1 LKHNIAH
8 FAEIDLNGN
17 LQIPAEIRSTFGLS
31 PGTTVR
37 IEVNDHEM
45 HIVRPDN
52 LLARVYVEPTN
63 RCNLECV
70 TCIRNVWDEPL
81 GLMLW
86 EVFENILEG
95 IQAFSPLPTI
105 FMGGFGEPLVHPR
118 VVEMVRHVKELGG
131 QVELITNGILLT
143 EKISTQLIAAGLDV
157 LWISIDGVTPA
168 SYADVR
174 LGGFLPTV
182 LKNLDNL
189 MRLRSLAYT
198 RKPQVGIA
206 FVAMKRNIHEL
217 PDLIRLGII
226 KGVERFSISN
236 VLAHIAELTNETLY
250 DRTLI
255 EGSYQSAFKFTD
267 INFPRMDSSSQSMAA
282 FQKALQGNYRFQVAG
297 NEVEKTTNQ
306 CPFMLKGST
315 SIRWDG
321 ALSPCLPL
329 LHTHESY
336 LGKRLRRSQAYA
348 VGNIM
353 KRDLADLWN
362 DPGYFALRQRLQEF
376 DFPPCTY
383 CNSCEMADSN
393 VDDCYGNVA
402 PTCGGC
408 LWAQGLIQC
417 P

>member
-1 LKHNIAH
+1 LKHTTTL
-8 FAEIDLNGN
+8 FAEIDQHGS
-17 LQIPAEIRSTFGLS
+17 LQIPEEIRLKFGLT

-37 IEVNDHEM
+37 IEVNDHAM
-45 HIVRPDN
+45 QVVRPNN
-52 LLARVYVEPTN
+52 LLGRVYVEPTN

-81 GLMLW
+81 GMMSW
-86 EVFENILEG
+86 EVYAHILEG
-95 IQAFSPLPTI
+95 IQAFNPLPTV
-105 FMGGFGEPLVHPR
+105 FLGGFGEPLVYPR
-118 VVEMVRHVKELGG
+118 VVEMIEQAKKLGG

-143 EKISTQLIAAGLDV
+143 ENISSQLITAGLDG

-168 SYADVR
+168 SSADVR
-174 LGGFLPTV
+174 LGASLPTV
-182 LKNLDNL
+182 LQNLDNL
-189 MRLRSLAYT
+189 MRLRSLACT
-198 RKPQVGIA
+198 RKPRVGIA
-206 FVAMKRNIHEL
+206 YVAMKRNIHEL

-226 KGVERFSISN
+226 KGIERFSISN
-236 VLAHIAELTNETLY
+236 VLAHTAELSNETLY

-267 INFPRMDSSSQSMAA
+267 INFPRMDSSSQTMEA
-282 FQKALQGNYRFQVAG
+282 FQKALQGNYRFQMAG

-306 CPFMLKGST
+306 CPFILKGST

-329 LHTHESY
+329 LHTHDSY
-336 LGKRLRRSQAYA
+336 LGKRLRRSQAYSI
-348 VGNIM
+348 GNVM
-353 KRDLADLWN
+353 QRDLVDLWH
-362 DPGYFALRQRLQEF
+362 DPGYIALRQRLQEF
-376 DFPPCTY
+376 DYPPCTF